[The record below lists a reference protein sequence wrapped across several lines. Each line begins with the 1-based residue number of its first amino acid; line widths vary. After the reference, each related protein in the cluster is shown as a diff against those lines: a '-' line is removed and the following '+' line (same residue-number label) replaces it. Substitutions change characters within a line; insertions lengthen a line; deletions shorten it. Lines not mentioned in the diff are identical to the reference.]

1 MTNLKQFFVNYCKPN
16 EVAQKLATI
25 YGDDAYVYEHKDL
38 KEEID
43 KLFSIHN
50 IPISLGEEIRK
61 NLIVRLG
68 FAWNGGQGSIVGIV
82 YNTKR
87 NPNVSIVN
95 YFEPSNEQI
104 PRINL
109 EKAIFMGL
117 DAHQ

>member
-1 MTNLKQFFVNYCKPN
+1 MTDLCEFFVNCRPN

-25 YGDDAYVYEHKDL
+25 YGIDGYVHEHKDL

-50 IPISLGEEIRK
+50 VPKAMGEEIRK

-68 FAWNGGQGSIVGIV
+68 FAWNGGQGNIVGIV
-82 YNTKR
+82 YSTKE

-95 YFEPSNEQI
+95 YFEPSNKQI
-104 PRINL
+104 PKINL
-109 EKAIFMGL
+109 DTAISLGL
-117 DAHQ
+117 DVHQ